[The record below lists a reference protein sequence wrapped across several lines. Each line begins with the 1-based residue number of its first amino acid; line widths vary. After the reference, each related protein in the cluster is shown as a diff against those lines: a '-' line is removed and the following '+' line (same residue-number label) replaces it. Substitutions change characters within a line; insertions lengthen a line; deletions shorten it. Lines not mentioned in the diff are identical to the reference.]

1 MSDQLSPNITD
12 PLSPETI
19 IRALETALLTSQEPL
34 SLSELKKLFNNELS
48 AEVLRKF
55 LEKLRE
61 QWTERGINL
70 VAVAGGWRFH
80 TTLEMQL
87 FLDRLSP
94 SKPPRYSRAV
104 LETLAII
111 AYRQPATRG
120 DIEGIRG
127 VAVSSAI
134 MKTLEGRGWIEAIGH
149 RDVPGRPA
157 LYATTKKFLNDL
169 SLRTLEELPPL
180 EELGSLV
187 ESTEKQEALPIEEP
201 VS

>member
-187 ESTEKQEALPIEEP
+187 ESIEKQEALPIEEP